1 MRRYFTLVLMLL
13 PMMGLLAQSP
23 GGVSTGLVLWLK
35 GDAGTSSTVDGAFL
49 SSWNDQSGGG
59 RNATQTTASGQP
71 KLKKFAMNGNPAIET
86 SSARFFNVP
95 LTVLN
100 NSRYTIFTVVK
111 RASAGT
117 SQYFFGA
124 AQSAANGI
132 YMGFRNDTRCRFTHN
147 AATAESVCLPY
158 DAATEVPRLVM
169 MEHSGTANRALSE
182 INSGTT
188 VTATTT
194 NTTNY
199 PVTTQGRIGR
209 GNTTGGFTGTI
220 AEVIVYSRGLSVTE
234 KRQVQSYLAI
244 KYGITINNADNL
256 FFNDAT
262 YANDVCGIGRN
273 LTSQGLNQTTSSSES
288 ADDMVEISAASSLD
302 DGDYL
307 VIGNNNQATTWQLLA
322 TANCAVD
329 SSMRRV
335 WRVKETNDVGTVT
348 LKFDLSKLTSPF
360 SDQSVVLLV
369 DRNNNGYAD
378 ETPIQGT
385 YSAPFMTFTNVQ
397 LENNYLF
404 TLGTGRVTWYAV
416 TNGNSNGAIWAKTA
430 TGTPQVVPSW
440 CSRTDV
446 VINPGVSLNINAA
459 VTCKNLTI
467 QPGSTITANTSNI
480 TVHGNITNNGIFNA
494 GSSSVYLNG
503 TTAQI
508 ISGTQ
513 LLQFNNL
520 YCNNAAG
527 ITFSGS
533 AMEMKG
539 ILQINTG
546 TFNTGDKLTILSSA
560 TTQGSIGPIL
570 GDLTGTL
577 IMQRYHN
584 RTSAGWVNLAS
595 PIQNK
600 TLQDWND
607 DLITSGFAG
616 SDYPNYNFNNMYYY
630 NESANGGRDNG
641 WVGATNI
648 TNNIESGRG
657 YYVYMNAGAMNLDVD
672 GNIFKGPQTLTT
684 SFTNTGTPADDGW
697 NLVSNPYPSAINW
710 LAGSWTKTNITNA
723 VYVWNAATNQYAS
736 YVNGVATNGGSNII
750 PSSQSFFVFANAASP
765 VLAVAEN
772 CKTSSQGTFKSMQET
787 QALTLKVSDGQWSDE
802 AVIEWNS
809 IASAKFDSDADA
821 YKMRSLADEVPYL
834 AIADEENTDY
844 SIQSLPY
851 TNDEQII
858 DIKLQSL
865 GRKSYDLTW
874 EGLENFGADKEV
886 ILERIETGEIYRLG
900 QMKKITVQ
908 SNGRDENANYRLHI
922 KSKSPDASIEQD
934 LTEVVTLTDNG
945 VRVSFGYDTQREV
958 KITAYNMVGQQ
969 LITPIVGTYE
979 NEVIQFGN
987 RDQAALSIIEII
999 DLKTGERSVHRLGN

>member
-1 MRRYFTLVLMLL
+1 MFL
-13 PMMGLLAQSP
+13 PIVSLLAQSP
-23 GGVSTGLVLWLK
+23 GGVSSGLVLWLK
-35 GDAGTSSTVDGAFL
+35 GDAGTSSTIDGAFL
-49 SSWNDQSGGG
+49 SAWNDQSGGG
-59 RNATQTTASGQP
+59 RNATQVTGSAQP

-86 SSARFFNVP
+86 SSARYFNVP

-117 SQYFFGA
+117 NQYFLGA
-124 AQSAANGI
+124 LQSASNGI
-132 YMGFRNDTRCRFTHN
+132 YMGFRTDTKCRFTHN
-147 AATAESVCLPY
+147 AATAESNCVAY
-158 DAATEVPRLVM
+158 NAVTEVPRLVM
-169 MEHSGTANRALSE
+169 MEHTGTANRSLSE
-182 INSGTT
+182 INDGTT
-188 VTATTT
+188 VIATTT

-209 GNTTGGFTGTI
+209 GNNNNGFTGTI
-220 AEVIVYSRGLSVTE
+220 AEVIIYNRGLSVAE

-262 YANDVCGIGRN
+262 YAYDVCGIGKN
-273 LTSQGLNQTTSSSES
+273 VASQGLNQSTSSSES
-288 ADDMVEISAASSLD
+288 ADDMVEISSPSSLD
-302 DGDYL
+302 DGDYM
-307 VIGNNNQATTWQLLA
+307 VIGNNNQANTWQLLA

-329 SSMRRV
+329 SSMRKV

-348 LKFDLSKLTSPF
+348 LKFDLSKMGSPY
-360 SDQSVVLLV
+360 STQSVVLLV

-385 YSAPFMTFTNVQ
+385 YSAPYMTFTNVQ

-416 TNGNSNGAIWAKTA
+416 ASGNSNGPIWAKTA
-430 TGTPQVVPSW
+430 TGTPQTVSTW

-446 VINPGVSLNINAA
+446 YINAGVTVNINSA

-467 QPGSTITANTSNI
+467 PATSTLTANAMNI
-480 TVHGNITNNGIFNA
+480 TVHGNITNNGTFNA
-494 GSSSVYLNG
+494 GTSSVYLNG
-503 TTAQI
+503 TTAQT

-520 YCNNAAG
+520 YLNNAAG
-527 ITFSGS
+527 AVFSGT

-539 ILQINTG
+539 ILQINSG
-546 TFNTGDKLTILSSA
+546 TFNTGGKVTILSSA

-570 GDLTGTL
+570 GDLTGS
-577 IMQRYHN
+577 IVMQRYHN
-584 RTSAGWVNLAS
+584 RTAAGWVNLSS

-607 DLITSGFAG
+607 DLITSGFPG

-630 NESANGGRDNG
+630 NESVAGGRDNG

-648 TNNIESGRG
+648 TNNITSGKG
-657 YYVYMNAGAMNLDVD
+657 YFVYMNAGAMNLDVD

-684 SFTNTGTPADDGW
+684 TYTNTGNAADDGW

-710 LAGSWTKTNITNA
+710 NAVGWTKTNINDA
-723 VYVWNAATNQYAS
+723 VYVWNAATNQYAT
-736 YVNGVATNGGSNII
+736 YIGGVATNGGSNII
-750 PSSQSFFVFANAASP
+750 PSSQSFFVYANAASP
-765 VLAVAEN
+765 VLTVVES
-772 CKTSSQGTFKSMQET
+772 CKTSSQGTFKSLNEIE
-787 QALTLKVSDGQWSDE
+787 ALTLKVTDGEWSDE
-802 AVIEWNS
+802 AIIQWNS
-809 IASAKFDSDADA
+809 IASSKFDGEADA
-821 YKMRSLADEVPYL
+821 FKLRSLADEVPYL
-834 AIADEENTDY
+834 AVVDENNNDY
-844 SIQSLPY
+844 SIQALPY
-851 TNDEQII
+851 ANDEQII
-858 DIKLQSL
+858 DIKLQSN
-865 GRKSYDLTW
+865 GKKSYDLTW
-874 EGLENFGADKEV
+874 DGIEQFGTDKEV
-886 ILERIETGEIYRLG
+886 ILERIETGEIYKLN
-900 QMKKITVQ
+900 QVKKIKVY
-908 SNGRDENANYRLHI
+908 SNGRDESANYRLHI
-922 KSKSPDASIEQD
+922 KSKSPDAAIEQD

-945 VRVSFGYDTQREV
+945 VRVSFGYDLQRNI

-969 LITPIVGTYE
+969 LITPIVGNYE
-979 NEVIQFGN
+979 NEVIHFGT
-987 RDQAALSIIEII
+987 REQAANSIIEII